1 VLLQVFDDGRLT
13 DGKGRVVD
21 FSNTLIIATS
31 NLAAEVIGGHTR
43 TGPGFLSGDA
53 ASTVQSGVMNVLR
66 QHFRPEFLNRI
77 DDIILFKALTRD
89 ETRHVVRLQ
98 LEQVKRLAKS
108 QDIDLEFDDTVVDYL
123 ATEGYRP
130 EFGAR
135 ELRRQIRQLIENE
148 LAKEMLKG
156 EIGEGAHITCTYDA
170 AEQHV
175 KFLTAPASSQ
185 AGQRAAAKPPER
197 KLSLESFNEPRGD
210 APPPEA
216 ANS

>member
-1 VLLQVFDDGRLT
+1 
-13 DGKGRVVD
+13 
-21 FSNTLIIATS
+21 
-31 NLAAEVIGGHTR
+31 
-43 TGPGFLSGDA
+43 
-53 ASTVQSGVMNVLR
+53 
-66 QHFRPEFLNRI
+66 
-77 DDIILFKALTRD
+77 
-89 ETRHVVRLQ
+89 VVRLQ

-156 EIGEGAHITCTYDA
+156 DIGEGSRIMCTYDS

-175 KFLTAPASSQ
+175 RFTTTPASADSS
-185 AGQRAAAKPPER
+185 AKQPASARPPER
-197 KLSLESFNEPRGD
+197 KLSLEPSGGSSGEPRKKSFGEPD
-210 APPPEA
+210 DGASPPEA

>member
-1 VLLQVFDDGRLT
+1 
-13 DGKGRVVD
+13 
-21 FSNTLIIATS
+21 
-31 NLAAEVIGGHTR
+31 
-43 TGPGFLSGDA
+43 
-53 ASTVQSGVMNVLR
+53 MNVLR

-98 LEQVKRLAKS
+98 LEQVKRLARS

-156 EIGEGAHITCTYDA
+156 DIGEGSSIMCTYDA

-175 KFLTAPASSQ
+175 KFTSTPASASGN
-185 AGQRAAAKPPER
+185 ASPGAKQRASAKPPER
-197 KLSLESFNEPRGD
+197 KLSLEPSGGSSGEPRKDSFGEPHD
-210 APPPEA
+210 GASPPEA